1 MKIANISTTKNNLSK
16 LLNEVRNGE
25 SIIIVDRD
33 TPVARLEPIG
43 KYHALEDRLPALARN
58 GTVHLPEIQIDV
70 ETFINH
76 IEKTHLRDGASVNN
90 ARSCC
95 GRIRTLSHAPEQ
107 RAMPQRFW
115 G

>member
-70 ETFINH
+70 EAFLSRPR
-76 IEKTHLRDGASVNN
+76 KVRLRAGASVVN
-90 ARSCC
+90 AILAERED
-95 GRIRTLSHAPEQ
+95 GR
-107 RAMPQRFW
+107 
-115 G
+115 

>member
-16 LLNEVRNGE
+16 LLIEVRNGE

-70 ETFINH
+70 EAFLSRPGKID
-76 IEKTHLRDGASVNN
+76 LRDGASATKAILDEREN
-90 ARSCC
+90 
-95 GRIRTLSHAPEQ
+95 GR
-107 RAMPQRFW
+107 
-115 G
+115 